1 MLVVMSKYALP
12 LLTITIIILLAIL
25 GYFIYQNQKLLRS
38 LPTQSSPIPTATLS
52 PAAIPTAS
60 PPSLTTTQLQE
71 NIKDSI
77 NSQNYAALTTFMTN
91 PVQVFLR
98 ATECCGPQTPSEA
111 ESQMSY
117 ISAGTPFDFDQ
128 NNPTIASL
136 KDKNS
141 ELTDHFIGISKNAQ
155 HVVAFKITGSKIEA
169 IWMSVS
175 WKLFNY

>member
-1 MLVVMSKYALP
+1 MSKYALP

-38 LPTQSSPIPTATLS
+38 LPTQSSPIPTATPTS
-52 PAAIPTAS
+52 AAIPTAT
-60 PPSLTTTQLQE
+60 PTPTFSLAQLQE

-98 ATECCGPQTPSEA
+98 ATECCGPQTPPEA

-141 ELTDHFIGISKNAQ
+141 ELTGHFIGISKNGQ
-155 HVVAFKITGSKIEA
+155 HLVAFKITGSKIEA
-169 IWMSVS
+169 IWMSIS